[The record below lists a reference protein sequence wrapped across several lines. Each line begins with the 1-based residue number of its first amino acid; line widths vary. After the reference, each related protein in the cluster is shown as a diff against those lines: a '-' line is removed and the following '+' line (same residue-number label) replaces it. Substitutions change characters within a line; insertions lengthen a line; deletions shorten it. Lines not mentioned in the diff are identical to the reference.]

1 MNHVNSHFVH
11 VCWLAQYTWCTAMS
25 GTSAFPIVL
34 DMDSE
39 AEEVEEIE
47 ELMLK
52 NLFKA
57 HHHVLCIFAMVL
69 YIFRYI
75 VAVKA

>member
-1 MNHVNSHFVH
+1 MHEPCEQPFCPYVL
-11 VCWLAQYTWCTAMS
+11 LAQYTWCTAMS

-34 DMDSE
+34 DTDSE

-52 NLFKA
+52 RPKDSPLKLICMKR
-57 HHHVLCIFAMVL
+57 HW
-69 YIFRYI
+69 
-75 VAVKA
+75 